1 MKYCGTRLI
10 WIYLKQC
17 VTLHFTKCMYVT
29 ENRMTKLL
37 SHEMKQLVKVH
48 TVNRLPNIW
57 QLFVMNK
64 TRELQLQFRNDN
76 EKL

>member
-48 TVNRLPNIW
+48 NVNMSPKSC
-57 QLFVMNK
+57 QPFVMNK
-64 TRELQLQFRNDN
+64 IRELQL
-76 EKL
+76 